1 MNGETKNDKQDID
14 QSNDNKKDLSSQK
27 NNESLF
33 SFLPKEIVEE
43 IEVSDSSKNII
54 TPNSTKVLSN
64 FSDIPEFSTIPQKSG
79 EIQHQSPDQKMK
91 YRNLAQKQ
99 QKKNVTGVYSN
110 NDNNININNLMS
122 VQNKCNSD
130 KQNQMYEM
138 NNYSQWRLRNALMQ
152 RRLSGNAND
161 SNDNM
166 NIISLSHNNLNQLY
180 QNSNNYP
187 NMQNNYNYNN
197 NQMNMNMVNSVNN
210 MQNIN
215 KLNNQYHNFNS
226 MNNLNP
232 NFKKIKTNLDS
243 LNSINSTICS
253 MNNMSNNLS
262 NAMNISNNNFNNLS
276 DIRNHQYMNNRMNI
290 NTMNNIQQMFKMT
303 NNELQKKNRI
313 NSSNNVTTYLDNPQN
328 QRQFY
333 VEQNKPSN
341 FQSMGPKNNN
351 SIPLNKLYNNF
362 NQNQTQKFHEIQEI
376 KDIKNIPQ
384 NKQIEITDA
393 QIDYLFSQLYN
404 LPNGVALLLYLIE
417 QISVPYFI
425 KLIKTIK
432 GSKYLQNILLTNPP
446 KESEI
451 DYITKIICNNYREI
465 MCDYYGNYFLQK
477 FFHFC
482 SLKNRLD
489 IYNAIQKDYI
499 EIANDIC
506 GNHSLQCLISLQSS
520 NEEKKIIQECV
531 QGDLKNLSFGCN
543 SSHVISKIIECLN
556 ESDRQFINT
565 FIVNNLMELCL
576 DPNGICIVKEFILNI
591 KSNFY
596 VKLIISCF
604 ENETEKLTL
613 NQFGNFVI
621 QETIKVF
628 GYNYCKRII
637 SKLLSNIVL
646 FSVSK
651 FSSNVIDFL
660 LEYLSKN
667 EFTKFC
673 KALKKIFLNEDNFK
687 EMIKNKFSIYVIENS
702 LELLIKIDEN
712 YFDSAAK
719 KLYPNQILSKNN
731 ESDSSDSS
739 ASEDLLIYEK
749 FCKLKKQI
757 FQFIENNSAA
767 KEKKK
772 ILVLIKVNKSKNI

>member
-1 MNGETKNDKQDID
+1 MNEQSKNENLNQD
-14 QSNDNKKDLSSQK
+14 QSNDNKKDLPSQK
-27 NNESLF
+27 NKESLF
-33 SFLPKEIVEE
+33 TFLPKEILEE
-43 IEVSDSSKNII
+43 IEDSESSKN
-54 TPNSTKVLSN
+54 PNSTKMLSN
-64 FSDIPEFSTIPQKSG
+64 YSDIPEFTKIPPKTG
-79 EIQHQSPDQKMK
+79 EVQHQSPDPKMK
-91 YRNLAQKQ
+91 LRHLISQKQ
-99 QKKNVTGVYSN
+99 QKKDIDIYS
-110 NDNNININNLMS
+110 DNEDNMNINTMNI
-122 VQNKCNSD
+122 QNKSNSN
-130 KQNQMYEM
+130 KQNNQMYDM
-138 NNYSQWRLRNALMQ
+138 NNYNQWRLRNALMQ
-152 RRLSGNAND
+152 RRFSGNANIND
-161 SNDNM
+161 SM
-166 NIISLSHNNLNQLY
+166 GILSLSHNNLNQLY
-180 QNSNNYP
+180 QNNSNYP
-187 NMQNNYNYNN
+187 VMRNNYNN
-197 NQMNMNMVNSVNN
+197 NQINMMNK
-210 MQNIN
+210 MQNLN
-215 KLNNQYHNFNS
+215 KLNNQFRMNDIYNFNS

-232 NFKKIKTNLDS
+232 NFKKIKSSLDS
-243 LNSINSTICS
+243 LNSINTTAYS

-262 NAMNISNNNFNNLS
+262 NAMNMSNNSLNNLN
-276 DIRNHQYMNNRMNI
+276 DFNKQQYFNSRMNMGNIGTI
-290 NTMNNIQQMFKMT
+290 NNLQQMFQLT
-303 NNELQKKNRI
+303 NNELQKKARI
-313 NSSNNVTTYLDNPQN
+313 NSSNYMNTILNNPQN

-333 VEQNKPSN
+333 IGQNNPPN
-341 FQSMGPKNNN
+341 FQSMSPRNN
-351 SIPLNKLYNNF
+351 IPLNKLYNNF
-362 NQNQTQKFHEIQEI
+362 NQNQNPKSPEI
-376 KDIKNIPQ
+376 KENQENKNILQ
-384 NKQIEITDA
+384 NNQIEITDE
-393 QIDYLFSQLYN
+393 QIEYLFSQLYN
-404 LPNGVALLLYLIE
+404 LPSGVALLLYLID
-417 QISVPYFI
+417 QITVPYFI

-451 DYITKIICNNYREI
+451 DYITKIICNNYHEI

-482 SLKNRLD
+482 SLQNRLD
-489 IYNAIQKDYI
+489 IYNAIKKDYI

-531 QGDLKNLSFGCN
+531 QGDLKSLSFGCN
-543 SSHVISKIIECLN
+543 SSHVISKIIDCLN

-596 VKLIISCF
+596 IKLIISCF
-604 ENETEKLTL
+604 EKETEKLTY

-637 SKLLSNIVL
+637 NKLLSNIVM
-646 FSVSK
+646 FSISK

-660 LEYLSKN
+660 MEYLSKN

-712 YFDSAAK
+712 YLESASK
-719 KLYPNQILSKNN
+719 KLCPNKVLAKQN

-739 ASEDLLIYEK
+739 ASEDLLIYDN